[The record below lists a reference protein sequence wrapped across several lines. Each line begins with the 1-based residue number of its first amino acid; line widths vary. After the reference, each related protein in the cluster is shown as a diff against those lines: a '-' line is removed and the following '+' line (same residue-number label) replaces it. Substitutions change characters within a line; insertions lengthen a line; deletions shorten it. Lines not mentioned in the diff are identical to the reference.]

1 MNFYHIFTKYLKM
14 GKFHST
20 EHMQFV
26 LKGFE
31 LTSHE
36 TILRDL
42 KNLSASFRAKKTSL
56 LWSRLVYYI
65 I

>member
-1 MNFYHIFTKYLKM
+1 
-14 GKFHST
+14 
-20 EHMQFV
+20 MQFV

-42 KNLSASFRAKKTSL
+42 KNLSASFRAKKKTSL